1 MKCKCNILY
10 ETKPATINA
19 LRCTGE
25 NQRDMFDF
33 LTDYKKVDDY
43 MTPSGDH
50 FIIDHNEVQGGLC
63 LRTLANPMD
72 LTPVKIGDYV
82 IKFGGEFVTM
92 KAALFNRTYSPVQQ

>member
-1 MKCKCNILY
+1 MECKCNILY

-19 LRCTGE
+19 LRWTGE

-50 FIIDHNEVQGGLC
+50 FIIDHGIVNGGLV
-63 LRTLANPMD
+63 LRSPKSPT
-72 LTPVKIGDYV
+72 TTEIPVNVGEYV
-82 IKFGGEFVTM
+82 VKFGGEFFPM
-92 KAALFNRTYSPVQQ
+92 KPSLFTRVFELVQ